1 MANYKNI
8 VGSPP
13 LDYVQ
18 DQINKRSE
26 LINKTT
32 RSSNDLQYLT
42 NRNSWFR
49 LSSGAIISPLSS
61 DQLTIRDRAQ
71 NNIDLQI
78 EQNRLDSTFVTDLAQ
93 TNILQ
98 GGTISAGGNRT
109 VIKEGFKE
117 TYTQGA
123 TDQLGFKP
131 MPGITN
137 VSVGTGGKWQT
148 LMQADVEFICY
159 DLDQLDLMT
168 KLYMSL
174 GVTVFLEWGH
184 TPYLDNNGQLQT
196 NTRPLDFFS
205 PDFDSKEKLLK
216 EVTKKRKST
225 FGNYDGILGTVYNFS
240 WSANNDGSYNCKTQI
255 MGPSGMVESLR
266 INTSNNL
273 DLDDSAE
280 DESEKYSSVLE
291 NALFSIKKFLK
302 VNSGVV
308 SKVDT
313 SYATYKNF
321 QPPKIVKSFNKISI
335 GDVFFY
341 KEGNQAKKVSY
352 GEFLNTIY
360 SQSTYSGPKFE
371 GSTVKY
377 NSNELSKY
385 GNAWPKGAGVIDEN
399 VTQVSPNF

>member
-1 MANYKNI
+1 MAKYKNI
-8 VGSPP
+8 VGTPP

-18 DQINKRSE
+18 NQITKRTE
-26 LINKTT
+26 LVNKTT

-42 NRNSWFR
+42 NRNSWTR
-49 LSSGAIISPLSS
+49 LSSAAIISPLPP
-61 DQLTIRDRAQ
+61 DQLSIKDLAKSDVQ
-71 NNIDLQI
+71 LQI
-78 EQNRLDSTFVTDLAQ
+78 EQAQLDSTFVTDIAQ

-98 GGTISAGGNRT
+98 GGTISSGGDKT
-109 VIKEGFKE
+109 VIRKGFKE

-123 TDQLGFKP
+123 TDQLGLKP

-137 VSVGTGGKWQT
+137 ISVGTGGKWQT
-148 LMQADVEFICY
+148 LMQADIEFICY

-196 NTRPLDFFS
+196 NVRPLDFFN
-205 PDFDSKEKLLK
+205 PAFNSKEKLLK
-216 EVTKKRKST
+216 EVTKKRKDS

-255 MGPSGMVESLR
+255 MGPGGMVESLR
-266 INTSNNL
+266 INTSNNV

-302 VNSGVV
+302 INSGVV
-308 SKVDT
+308 TKVDT

-335 GDVFFY
+335 GDVFTY
-341 KEGNQAKKVSY
+341 KEGNLGKKY
-352 GEFLNTIY
+352 LMENFLIQYILKQPIKALNLKA
-360 SQSTYSGPKFE
+360 Q
-371 GSTVKY
+371 
-377 NSNELSKY
+377 L
-385 GNAWPKGAGVIDEN
+385 
-399 VTQVSPNF
+399 